1 MWSEWW
7 KGDGLD
13 VKHTTIEELVNEGV
27 LLRTKSGK
35 LSMSTEYRKLV
46 AEIAHRDDRNGE
58 INVKING
65 EINSLSDSLR
75 EVYLIVKNNPGIK
88 IKKVAELRKK
98 SESTAAK
105 QLADLK
111 KKQLV
116 EYRGANKTGG
126 YYVR

>member
-1 MWSEWW
+1 MIAIYLCSH
-7 KGDGLD
+7 DGLN
-13 VKHTTIEELVNEGV
+13 VKQTTMDELVNEGV

-35 LSMSTEYRKLV
+35 LTMSKDYRKLV
-46 AEIAHRDDRNGE
+46 SEIVHHDDRNGE
-58 INVKING
+58 ING
-65 EINSLSDSLR
+65 EINSLSGSLR
-75 EVYLIVKNNPGIK
+75 EVYMIVKNNPGIK

-111 KKQLV
+111 KKPLV

-126 YYVR
+126 YYVK

>member
-1 MWSEWW
+1 
-7 KGDGLD
+7 
-13 VKHTTIEELVNEGV
+13 
-27 LLRTKSGK
+27 
-35 LSMSTEYRKLV
+35 MSKDYRKLV
-46 AEIAHRDDRNGE
+46 SEIVHHDDRNGE
-58 INVKING
+58 ING
-65 EINSLSDSLR
+65 EINSLSGSLR
-75 EVYLIVKNNPGIK
+75 EVYMIVKNNPGIK

-126 YYVR
+126 YYVKWAVVLFRS

>member
-1 MWSEWW
+1 M
-7 KGDGLD
+7 KQGTMD
-13 VKHTTIEELVNEGV
+13 ELVNEGV

-58 INVKING
+58 INGKING
-65 EINSLSDSLR
+65 EINSLSGSLR
-75 EVYLIVKNNPGIK
+75 EVYMIVKNNPGIK

-105 QLADLK
+105 QLTDLK

-126 YYVR
+126 YYVI